1 MADIKSHKQ
10 LADIESHKK
19 LFDWNIKRVCGLC
32 KMYNHLKSNKIKEG
46 KEYKF
51 TDILRSAVVL
61 LHSSFEEYYRSILGD
76 ILPNTCTEEDLKN
89 MSFLGS
95 AGNHKDK
102 ITLGGLVKL
111 RDKTVD
117 QLITESIRE
126 SLSFTSFNEYRDIVS
141 WSKKIKIDLSEF
153 KDQEKLNKLI
163 HRRHKIVHEADYAKA
178 DNAKSDDK
186 YALTR
191 IRESSV
197 EEWIEVVRNLVK
209 LIDKE
214 VHKGYKNGN
223 IQV

>member
-1 MADIKSHKQ
+1 MTEIEKHK
-10 LADIESHKK
+10 LLFNRNIE
-19 LFDWNIKRVCGLC
+19 RVCSLR
-32 KMYNHLKSNKIKEG
+32 KMYNSLKSDEVKEG

-61 LHSSFEEYYRSILGD
+61 LHYSFEEYYRSILGC
-76 ILPNTCTEEDLKN
+76 ILPKTCTEDDLKN

-102 ITLGGLVKL
+102 ITLGGLIKV
-111 RDKTVD
+111 REKTVD

-126 SLSFTSFNEYRDIVS
+126 SLSFTSFNDYQDIVS

-163 HRRHKIVHEADYAKA
+163 HRRHRIVHEA
-178 DNAKSDDK
+178 DNAKSDDE
-186 YALTR
+186 YALAP
-191 IRESSV
+191 IRENSV
-197 EEWIEVVRNLVK
+197 EEWIEVVRNLVE

-214 VHKGYKNGN
+214 VHKGL
-223 IQV
+223 

>member
-1 MADIKSHKQ
+1 MTEIKTHK
-10 LADIESHKK
+10 LLFNRNIE
-19 LFDWNIKRVCGLC
+19 RVCSLR
-32 KMYNHLKSNKIKEG
+32 KMYNSLKSDEVKEG

-61 LHSSFEEYYRSILGD
+61 LHSSFEEYYRSILGC
-76 ILPNTCTEEDLKN
+76 ILPKTCTEDDLKN

-102 ITLGGLVKL
+102 ITLGGLIKV
-111 RDKTVD
+111 REKTVD

-126 SLSFTSFNEYRDIVS
+126 SLSFTSFNDYQDIIS

-163 HRRHKIVHEADYAKA
+163 HRRHKIVHEAD
-178 DNAKSDDK
+178 NAKSDDE
-186 YALTR
+186 YALAP
-191 IRESSV
+191 IRENSV
-197 EEWIEVVRNLVK
+197 EEWIEVVRNLVE

-214 VHKGYKNGN
+214 VHKGL
-223 IQV
+223 

>member
-1 MADIKSHKQ
+1 MTEIETHK
-10 LADIESHKK
+10 LLFNRNIE
-19 LFDWNIKRVCGLC
+19 RVCSLR
-32 KMYNHLKSNKIKEG
+32 KMYNSLKSDEVKEG

-61 LHSSFEEYYRSILGD
+61 LHSSFEEYYRSILGC
-76 ILPNTCTEEDLKN
+76 ILPKTCTEDDLKN

-102 ITLGGLVKL
+102 ITLGGLIKV
-111 RDKTVD
+111 REKTVD

-126 SLSFTSFNEYRDIVS
+126 SLSFTSFNDYQDIVS

-163 HRRHKIVHEADYAKA
+163 HRRHKIVHEAD
-178 DNAKSDDK
+178 NAKSDDE
-186 YALTR
+186 YALAS
-191 IRESSV
+191 IRENSV
-197 EEWIEVVRNLVK
+197 EEWIEVVRNLVE

-214 VHKGYKNGN
+214 VHKGL
-223 IQV
+223 

>member
-1 MADIKSHKQ
+1 MTEIETHK
-10 LADIESHKK
+10 LLFNRNIE
-19 LFDWNIKRVCGLC
+19 RVCSLR
-32 KMYNHLKSNKIKEG
+32 KMYNSLKSDEVKEG

-61 LHSSFEEYYRSILGD
+61 LHSSFEEYYRSILGC
-76 ILPNTCTEEDLKN
+76 ILPKTCTEDDLKN

-102 ITLGGLVKL
+102 ITLGGLIKV
-111 RDKTVD
+111 REKTVD

-126 SLSFTSFNEYRDIVS
+126 SLSFTSFNDYQDIVS

-163 HRRHKIVHEADYAKA
+163 HRRHKIVHEAD
-178 DNAKSDDK
+178 NAKSDDE
-186 YALTR
+186 YALAP
-191 IRESSV
+191 IRENSV
-197 EEWIEVVRNLVK
+197 EEWIEVVRNLVE

-214 VHKGYKNGN
+214 VHKGL
-223 IQV
+223 

>member
-1 MADIKSHKQ
+1 MTEIETHK
-10 LADIESHKK
+10 LLFNRNIE
-19 LFDWNIKRVCGLC
+19 RVCSLR
-32 KMYNHLKSNKIKEG
+32 KMYNSLKSDEVKEG

-61 LHSSFEEYYRSILGD
+61 LHSSFEEYYRSILGC
-76 ILPNTCTEEDLKN
+76 ILPKTCTEDDLKN

-102 ITLGGLVKL
+102 ITLGGLIKV
-111 RDKTVD
+111 REKTVD

-126 SLSFTSFNEYRDIVS
+126 SLSFTSFNDYQDIVS

-163 HRRHKIVHEADYAKA
+163 HRRHKIVHEAD
-178 DNAKSDDK
+178 NAKSDDE
-186 YALTR
+186 YALAP
-191 IRESSV
+191 IRENSV
-197 EEWIEVVRNLVK
+197 EEWIEVVLNLVE

-214 VHKGYKNGN
+214 VHKGL
-223 IQV
+223 

>member
-1 MADIKSHKQ
+1 MTEIETHK
-10 LADIESHKK
+10 LLFNRNIE
-19 LFDWNIKRVCGLC
+19 RVCSLR
-32 KMYNHLKSNKIKEG
+32 KMYNSLKSDEVKEG

-61 LHSSFEEYYRSILGD
+61 LHSSFEEYYRSILGC
-76 ILPNTCTEEDLKN
+76 ILPKTCTEDDLKN

-102 ITLGGLVKL
+102 ITLGGLIKV
-111 RDKTVD
+111 REKTVD

-126 SLSFTSFNEYRDIVS
+126 SLSFTSFNDYQDIVS

-163 HRRHKIVHEADYAKA
+163 HRRHRIVHEA
-178 DNAKSDDK
+178 DNAKSDDE
-186 YALTR
+186 YALAP
-191 IRESSV
+191 IRENSV
-197 EEWIEVVRNLVK
+197 EEWIEVVRNLVE

-214 VHKGYKNGN
+214 VHKGL
-223 IQV
+223 

>member
-1 MADIKSHKQ
+1 MTEIETHK
-10 LADIESHKK
+10 LLFNRNIE
-19 LFDWNIKRVCGLC
+19 RVCSLR
-32 KMYNHLKSNKIKEG
+32 KMYNSLKSDEVKEG

-61 LHSSFEEYYRSILGD
+61 LHSSFEEYYRSILGC
-76 ILPNTCTEEDLKN
+76 ILPKTCTEDDLKN

-102 ITLGGLVKL
+102 ITLGGLIKV
-111 RDKTVD
+111 REKTVD

-126 SLSFTSFNEYRDIVS
+126 SLSFTSFNDYQDIVS

-163 HRRHKIVHEADYAKA
+163 HRRHKIVHEAD
-178 DNAKSDDK
+178 NAKSDDE
-186 YALTR
+186 YALAP
-191 IRESSV
+191 IRENSV
-197 EEWIEVVRNLVK
+197 EEWIEVVRNLVE

-214 VHKGYKNGN
+214 VHRGL
-223 IQV
+223 

>member
-1 MADIKSHKQ
+1 MTEIETHK
-10 LADIESHKK
+10 LLFNRNIE
-19 LFDWNIKRVCGLC
+19 RVCSLR
-32 KMYNHLKSNKIKEG
+32 KMYNSLKSDEVKEG

-61 LHSSFEEYYRSILGD
+61 LHSSFEEYYRSILGC
-76 ILPNTCTEEDLKN
+76 ILPKTCTEDDLKN

-102 ITLGGLVKL
+102 ITLGGLIEV
-111 RDKTVD
+111 REKTVD

-126 SLSFTSFNEYRDIVS
+126 SLSFTSFNDYQDIVS

-163 HRRHKIVHEADYAKA
+163 HRRHRIVHEA
-178 DNAKSDDK
+178 DNAKSDDE
-186 YALTR
+186 YALAP
-191 IRESSV
+191 IRENSV
-197 EEWIEVVRNLVK
+197 EEWIEVVRNLVE

-214 VHKGYKNGN
+214 VHKGL
-223 IQV
+223 

>member
-1 MADIKSHKQ
+1 MTEIETHK
-10 LADIESHKK
+10 LLFNRNIE
-19 LFDWNIKRVCGLC
+19 RVCSLR
-32 KMYNHLKSNKIKEG
+32 KMYNSLKSDEVKEG

-61 LHSSFEEYYRSILGD
+61 LHSSFEEYYRSILGC
-76 ILPNTCTEEDLKN
+76 ILPKTCTEDDLKN

-102 ITLGGLVKL
+102 ITLGGLIIV
-111 RDKTVD
+111 REKTVD

-126 SLSFTSFNEYRDIVS
+126 SLSFTSFNDYQDIVS

-163 HRRHKIVHEADYAKA
+163 HRRHKIVHEAD
-178 DNAKSDDK
+178 NAKSDDE
-186 YALTR
+186 YALAP
-191 IRESSV
+191 IRENSV
-197 EEWIEVVRNLVK
+197 EEWIEVVRNLVE

-214 VHKGYKNGN
+214 VHKGL
-223 IQV
+223 